1 MHVATLIVAIIAV
14 ALTALAPVLPA
25 GAQSDKLSLQVAG
38 AWPEGDYLSEAV
50 RFWQGKVTERTKGR
64 ITFRNQYAGALL
76 PGPRMLEGI
85 RDGLADVSAHV
96 VTSYFSGT
104 VPDFIPFEVPFAFP
118 MDRENWTKMNA
129 EVFPIVDEILREHN
143 QKAIYSASLLP
154 DPVTCRDKFVSNEA
168 AWKGVK
174 IRTAGRWQSETV
186 QNWGG
191 SPVFMPLG
199 DLYIALQRGTVDC
212 TLLVYNLLQSF
223 KITEVAKYVT
233 RADHSINYLVLTMN
247 LGVWN
252 KLSPAEQQILLA
264 AGRETERHQFDLMER
279 DMKRVIGEMKASR
292 VKFCTPNQAE
302 FDRLVAKAQIW
313 DKVRQAMGPRGNR
326 IVDVL
331 QKYRDQVRR
340 GSMDTLE
347 STGC

>member
-1 MHVATLIVAIIAV
+1 VHVGTLLVAVVAV
-14 ALTALAPVLPA
+14 VVTALAPVLPA
-25 GAQSDKLSLQVAG
+25 AAQSDKLSLQVAG
-38 AWPEGDYLSEAV
+38 AWPEGDYLSEAA
-50 RFWQGKVTERTKGR
+50 RYWQAKVTEGTKGR
-64 ITFRNQYAGALL
+64 ITFRTQYAGALL
-76 PGPRMLEGI
+76 PGPRMLEGV

-96 VTSYFSGT
+96 VTSYFSGS

-118 MDRENWTKMNA
+118 MDRQNWAKMNA

-143 QKAIYSASLLP
+143 QKAIYSASLMP
-154 DPVTCRDKFVSNEA
+154 DPVTCRDKFVANEA

-174 IRTAGRWQSETV
+174 IRTAGRWQSETI

-252 KLSPAEQQILLA
+252 KLSPAEQQVLLA
-264 AGRETERHQFDLMER
+264 AGRDTERHQFDLMDR
-279 DMKRVIGEMKASR
+279 DMKRVIDAMKASR

-302 FDRLVAKAQIW
+302 LDRLVGKAQIW
-313 DKVRQAMGPRGNR
+313 DKVRQAVGPRGNR

-340 GSMDTLE
+340 GPADTHDN
-347 STGC
+347 TPC